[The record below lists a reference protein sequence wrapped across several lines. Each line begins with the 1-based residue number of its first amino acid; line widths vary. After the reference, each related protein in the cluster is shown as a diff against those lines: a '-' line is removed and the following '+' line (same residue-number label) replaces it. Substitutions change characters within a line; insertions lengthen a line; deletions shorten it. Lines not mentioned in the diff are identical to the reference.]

1 MAKFLQDAAQDM
13 ALDLKRR
20 TNQSIAVEF
29 TEFMNKIKNGIPASN
44 EEILK
49 FSKLFQDEFSID
61 NLNRAQIVAMCKY
74 MGINTF
80 GTTSFLRFQL
90 KKRINK
96 LREDDAYIEKE
107 GIDSLNFEELQS
119 ACQARGI
126 RSLDVSEVF
135 MKNELRQWLQ
145 LSLKEKIPASLLVL
159 SRAFNI
165 TGAPQEKALETTLS
179 YLPED
184 VIQESTV
191 KIIEELKTDEFEKQL
206 EIIKREEELIKLE
219 KKRRAGKC
227 GRAYSRIKRYSK
239 EGVKCCCVYVIF

>member
-1 MAKFLQDAAQDM
+1 
-13 ALDLKRR
+13 
-20 TNQSIAVEF
+20 
-29 TEFMNKIKNGIPASN
+29 
-44 EEILK
+44 
-49 FSKLFQDEFSID
+49 
-61 NLNRAQIVAMCKY
+61 
-74 MGINTF
+74 
-80 GTTSFLRFQL
+80 
-90 KKRINK
+90 
-96 LREDDAYIEKE
+96 
-107 GIDSLNFEELQS
+107 
-119 ACQARGI
+119 
-126 RSLDVSEVF
+126 

-145 LSLKEKIPASLLVL
+145 LSLKEKIPASLLIL